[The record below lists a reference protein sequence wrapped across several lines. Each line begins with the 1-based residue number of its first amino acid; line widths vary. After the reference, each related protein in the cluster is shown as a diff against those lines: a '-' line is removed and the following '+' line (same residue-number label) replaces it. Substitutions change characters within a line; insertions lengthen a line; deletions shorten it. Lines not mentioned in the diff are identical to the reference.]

1 MAPPVF
7 KTYSVGYGGSCEVTL
22 DRKWA
27 DISLSRLRRVT
38 L

>member
-1 MAPPVF
+1 MALPVF
-7 KTYSVGYGGSCEVTL
+7 KTYSVGYGRSSEASL